1 MSETVSLEG
10 RYRQLASQR
19 EQYLQRARACASVT
33 IPSLVPRDETEGQDF
48 PLPSSGLGARA
59 VKTLS
64 SKLTLGILPPG
75 HPFFRLT
82 VDEKTLIESGLD
94 QQSYGEVE
102 ETLAAIERI
111 GVRNVENKGT
121 RDTLYQGMKHLLVSG
136 NVLIFYGK
144 KRAKHYPLSKY
155 VVSRD
160 SEGETEE
167 IILCEEVTPSKL
179 PAEALARI
187 RLDNSQSV
195 DLKKNLKVYT
205 RVYQS
210 APDYWESYQEVAGHV
225 IQTSR
230 SRYPKGKNPWI
241 AARLIRVEGEDY
253 GRSYVEEHMGDFNTL
268 EVLTRAVTQAS
279 VAAAR
284 IIFLVKPNA
293 AAKVVALEKAR
304 NGEYVLGNEDD
315 VSCLQMDKMQDF
327 AIAQQV
333 RQEVTAG
340 LQEAFLMT
348 GAIRRDAERVTA
360 EEIRQVT
367 HMLEEGLGGLYTQLA
382 GSVQLPIIQLEMGY
396 LQAEG
401 KLPQLPKDTFQP
413 QILTGIEALGR
424 EQELGKLN
432 LLTQTLA
439 PFGPEVIQEYVD
451 VGELASRVMAA
462 LSIDRRGLVLTEE
475 QREQRAQKMLMQQ
488 LAASG
493 GEAAINQM
501 MGGANGTPS

>member
-10 RYRQLASQR
+10 RYRQLSSVR
-19 EQYLQRARACASVT
+19 EPYLQRARACASVT
-33 IPSLVPRDETEGQDF
+33 IPSLIPRSETEGEDF

-64 SKLTLGILPPG
+64 SKLLLGILPPG

-82 VDEKTLIESGLD
+82 VDEKTLLDAGLD

-102 ETLAAIERI
+102 ETLAAIERT
-111 GVRNVENKGT
+111 GVRNIENKGT
-121 RDTLYQGMKHLLVSG
+121 RDSLNQALKHLIVAG
-136 NVLIFYGK
+136 NVLLYYGK
-144 KRAKHYPLSKY
+144 KRTKVYPLSKY

-160 SEGETEE
+160 GEGETEE
-167 IILCEEVTPSKL
+167 IILCEDVSVSKL
-179 PAEALARI
+179 PPEALARL
-187 RLDNSQSV
+187 RLENKISPQTKSV
-195 DLKKNLKVYT
+195 KIYT
-205 RVYQS
+205 RVYQ
-210 APDYWESYQEVAGHV
+210 PTPGRWESYQEVAGHI

-230 SRYPKGKNPWI
+230 SRYPKGKCPWI

-284 IIFLVKPNA
+284 IIFLVKPGSST
-293 AAKVVALEKAR
+293 KIQALQDAR
-304 NGEYVLGNEDD
+304 NGEYVLGAEDD
-315 VSCLQMDKMQDF
+315 VKVLQMDKMQDF

-333 RQEVTAG
+333 RQEVIAG

-348 GAIRRDAERVTA
+348 GAVRRDAERVTA

-382 GSVQLPIIQLEMGY
+382 GAIQLPIVELELGY

-401 KLPQLPKDTFQP
+401 RLPQLPRDTFKP
-413 QILTGIEALGR
+413 QILTGIEAIGR
-424 EQELGKLN
+424 EQELTKLN
-432 LLTQTLA
+432 ILSQALM
-439 PFGPEVIQEYVD
+439 PFGPEVVSEYVD
-451 VGELASRVMAA
+451 VGEYASRVMAA

-475 QREQRAQKMLMQQ
+475 QREQRAQQKLLQH
-488 LAASG
+488 LAATG
-493 GEAAINQM
+493 GEAAIQQM
-501 MGGANGTPS
+501 MGGMNAG